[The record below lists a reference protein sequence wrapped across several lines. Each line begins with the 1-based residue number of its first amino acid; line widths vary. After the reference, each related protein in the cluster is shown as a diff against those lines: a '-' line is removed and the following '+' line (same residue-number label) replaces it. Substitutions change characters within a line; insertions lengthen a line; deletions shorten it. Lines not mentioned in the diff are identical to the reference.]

1 LRVRPHDV
9 SCPYLPLRK
18 AILQRAAVGNRGCD
32 PGRGGG
38 GALRSR
44 LHTTGGLPQ
53 HPIRGKQPRTRSFG
67 KASDVP
73 SAVAYRSLMAVPTLD
88 FRALDDVAFAAERG
102 KLDNIPA
109 TYRLR
114 AGRIGPLLEL
124 LHLQRSGLLPSDPHW
139 LEVGDLTDLRAAI
152 IAGRAAWAAEGATR
166 VSMMKLAPLAMSNE
180 WTVFAMEARRVAVF
194 AGFDISWAGQLIA
207 AIREL
212 ENNIRDHSGAVE
224 SAYIAIRA
232 SLGIFEFVVADAGKG
247 VLETLREAADFVNL
261 TSDGDALRA
270 TLSEGVSRFGV
281 NKGRGFGYAP
291 LFTGLVNRRA
301 TLRFRSGCGSL
312 VMDGVTPAL
321 PSAQIGV
328 KPRCSGL
335 FISVCC
341 FAS

>member
-1 LRVRPHDV
+1 MV
-9 SCPYLPLRK
+9 
-18 AILQRAAVGNRGCD
+18 
-32 PGRGGG
+32 
-38 GALRSR
+38 
-44 LHTTGGLPQ
+44 
-53 HPIRGKQPRTRSFG
+53 
-67 KASDVP
+67 VP
-73 SAVAYRSLMAVPTLD
+73 ALD

-102 KLDNIPA
+102 KLGNIPA

-114 AGRIGPLLEL
+114 ADRIGPFLEL
-124 LHLQRSGLLPSDPHW
+124 LHLQQSGLLPPDPCW
-139 LEVGDLTDLRAAI
+139 LEVGDLTDLQAAI
-152 IAGRAAWAAEGATR
+152 IAGKAAFASDGEAR

-180 WTVFAMEARRVAVF
+180 WTAFAMEARRAAVF
-194 AGFDISWAGQLIA
+194 AGFDMSWAGQLIA

-212 ENNIRDHSGAVE
+212 ENNVRDHSGAAE

-232 SLGIFEFVVADAGKG
+232 SAGNFEFVVADEGKG

-270 TLSEGVSRFGV
+270 TLSDGVSRFGV

-301 TLRFRSGCGSL
+301 TLRFRSGRGSL

-321 PSAQIGV
+321 PSAQIGM
-328 KPRCSGL
+328 KPRCRGL

-341 FAS
+341 FAN